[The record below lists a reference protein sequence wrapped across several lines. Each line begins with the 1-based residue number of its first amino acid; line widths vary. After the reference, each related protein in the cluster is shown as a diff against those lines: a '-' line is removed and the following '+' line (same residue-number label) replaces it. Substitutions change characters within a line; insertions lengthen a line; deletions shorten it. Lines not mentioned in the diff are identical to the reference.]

1 MNLDQLFFEN
11 FYTAPESMYKA
22 PARINLIG
30 EHIDYNGGKVLP
42 AAISCYI
49 TALVSQRDDQV
60 IATYSSNIGTK
71 YEVELSKIR
80 FAKEYDWAN
89 YVFGV
94 FYTLRSAGYRIPF
107 GLNILIDSQ
116 IPLGSGLS
124 SSAALLDLVTFIAN
138 DIYNLGISMKNIA
151 KLAQNCENNF
161 CGLRCGIMDQAA
173 IALGLKDKCLL
184 LDCAKFEYEYID
196 LNLGDYTFV
205 VMKTNKP
212 RALVESKYNERV
224 DECEKALELINKEYN
239 ISNLCELSIDDLPK
253 VEQLI
258 NDDNIYRRVRHV
270 VTENDRVYQFIRALR
285 HNNIELLGH
294 LLDESHS
301 SLKYDYEV
309 TGEHL
314 DTIVEAAKIAGAVG
328 ARMTGAGFGGCAIA
342 LINKADFKQFK
353 IDVEHY
359 YYQQLGIMPEV
370 FNVDIVDGPTRE
382 TNYHHN

>member
-1 MNLDQLFFEN
+1 MNLDQLFFNN
-11 FYTAPESMYKA
+11 FYTSPESRYKA

-60 IATYSSNIGTK
+60 IAAYSSNIGTK
-71 YEVELSKIR
+71 YEIELSKIKYS
-80 FAKEYDWAN
+80 KEYDWAN

-94 FYTLRSAGYRIPF
+94 FYTLRAAGYRIPF

-124 SSAALLDLVTFIAN
+124 SSAALLDLVTYIAN

-151 KLAQNCENNF
+151 KLAQNCENSF
-161 CGLRCGIMDQAA
+161 CGLKCGIMDQAA
-173 IALGLKDKCLL
+173 IALGLRDKCIL
-184 LDCAKFEYEYID
+184 LDCAKFEYEYFD

-212 RALVESKYNERV
+212 RSLVESKYNERV
-224 DECEKALELINKEYN
+224 EECEKALALINQEYSIN
-239 ISNLCELSIDDLPK
+239 NLCELKIEDLPR

-258 NDDNIYRRVRHV
+258 NDETIYRRVRHV
-270 VTENDRVYQFIRALR
+270 VTENDRVYQFVKALR
-285 HNNIELLGH
+285 HNNIKLLGH
-294 LLDESHS
+294 LLDDSHS
-301 SLKYDYEV
+301 SLRYDYEV

-342 LINKADFKQFK
+342 LIKKDEFKQFK
-353 IDVEHY
+353 TNVEHY
-359 YYQQLGIMPEV
+359 YYNQLGIMPDV
-370 FNVDIVDGPTRE
+370 FNVDIVDGPSKDID
-382 TNYHHN
+382 YHH

>member
-11 FYTAPESMYKA
+11 FHDRPESLYKA

-49 TALVSQRDDQV
+49 TALVSKREDMV
-60 IATYSSNIGTK
+60 ISTYSSNLGTLFSTDLRSIK
-71 YEVELSKIR
+71 Y
-80 FAKEYDWAN
+80 AKENDWAN

-124 SSAALLDLVTFIAN
+124 SSAALLDLITFIAN

-151 KLAQNCENNF
+151 KLAQNCENSF
-161 CGLRCGIMDQAA
+161 CGLKSGIMDEAA

-205 VMKTNKP
+205 VLKTNKP

-224 DECEKALELINKEYN
+224 EECEKALSLINQEFN
-239 ISNLCELSIDDLPK
+239 INNLCELYVDDLPK

-258 NDDNIYRRVRHV
+258 NDNVIYRRVRHV
-270 VTENDRVYQFIRALR
+270 VTENYRVYQFVKALR
-285 HNNIELLGH
+285 HKSIELLGE
-294 LLDESHS
+294 LLDASHS
-301 SLKYDYEV
+301 SLKFDYEV

-314 DTIVEAAKIAGAVG
+314 DTIVEAAKVAGAIG

-342 LINKADFKQFK
+342 LIKKEDYRKFKM
-353 IDVEHY
+353 DVEHY
-359 YYQQLGIMPEV
+359 YYNEIGIMPEV
-370 FNVDIVDGPTRE
+370 FNVDIVDGPSKE
-382 TNYHHN
+382 Y

>member
-11 FYTAPESMYKA
+11 FNTRPESIYKA

-49 TALVSQRDDQV
+49 TALVSKREDQV
-60 IATYSSNIGTK
+60 ISTYSSNLGTLFS
-71 YEVELSKIR
+71 EDLRTIR
-80 FAKEYDWAN
+80 YTKENDWAN

-94 FYTLRSAGYRIPF
+94 FYTLRAAGYRIPF
-107 GLNILIDSQ
+107 GINILIDSQ

-124 SSAALLDLVTFIAN
+124 SSAALLDLITYVAN

-161 CGLRCGIMDQAA
+161 CGLKSGIMDEAA

-184 LDCAKFEYEYID
+184 LDCAKYEYEYID
-196 LNLGDYTFV
+196 LALGEYTFV
-205 VMKTNKP
+205 VLKTNKP

-224 DECEKALELINKEYN
+224 EECEKALQLIKPEFNVN
-239 ISNLCELSIDDLPK
+239 NLCELNIDDLPR

-258 NDDNIYRRVRHV
+258 NDDIIYRRVRHV
-270 VTENDRVYQFIRALR
+270 VTENDRVYQFVRALR
-285 HNNIELLGH
+285 HNNIELLGE
-294 LLDESHS
+294 LLDASHA
-301 SLKYDYEV
+301 SLKFDYEV
-309 TGEHL
+309 TGIHL
-314 DTIVEAAKIAGAVG
+314 DTIVEAAKAAGAVG

-342 LINKADFKQFK
+342 LIKKDDYKKFKL
-353 IDVEHY
+353 DVEHY
-359 YYQQLGIMPEV
+359 YYNEIGIMPEV
-370 FNVDIVDGPTRE
+370 FNVDIVSGPTKE
-382 TNYHHN
+382 IDYEY

>member
-1 MNLDQLFFEN
+1 MYLDQLFFEN
-11 FYTAPESMYKA
+11 FNVQPESVYKA

-30 EHIDYNGGKVLP
+30 EHIDYNGGRVLP

-49 TALVSQRDDQV
+49 TALVSKREDN
-60 IATYSSNIGTK
+60 IISAFSSNLGTK
-71 YEVELSKIR
+71 FSIELPLIKYDRSN
-80 FAKEYDWAN
+80 DWAN

-94 FYTLRSAGYRIPF
+94 FYILRSAGYRIPF

-124 SSAALLDLVTFIAN
+124 SSAALLDLVFYIAN

-151 KLAQNCENNF
+151 KMAQNCENSF
-161 CGLRCGIMDQAA
+161 CGLKCGIMDQAA
-173 IALGLKDKCLL
+173 IALGLANKCLL

-196 LNLGDYTFV
+196 LNLGEYTFV
-205 VMKTNKP
+205 VLKTNKP

-224 DECEKALELINKEYN
+224 EECEKGLSLIQQEFPVH
-239 ISNLCELSIDDLPK
+239 NLCELTIEDLPR

-258 NDDNIYRRVRHV
+258 NDDIIYRRVRHV
-270 VTENDRVYQFIRALR
+270 VTENDRVHQFVKALR
-285 HNNIELLGH
+285 HSNIELLGE
-294 LLDESHS
+294 LLDASHT

-309 TGEHL
+309 TGDHL

-342 LINKADFKQFK
+342 LIRKEEFKQFK
-353 IDVEHY
+353 TDVENY
-359 YYQQLGIMPEV
+359 YYQEIGIMPEV
-370 FNVDIVDGPTRE
+370 FNVDIVDGPTKE
-382 TNYHHN
+382 KDY

>member
-1 MNLDQLFFEN
+1 MNLEQLFIDN
-11 FYTAPESMYKA
+11 FGVKAESIYKA

-49 TALVSQRDDQV
+49 KALVSKREDSV
-60 IATYSSNIGTK
+60 ISAFSSNIGSK
-71 YEVELSKIR
+71 HSVELNQIKYS
-80 FAKEYDWAN
+80 KEYDWAN
-89 YVFGV
+89 YIFGV
-94 FYTLRSAGYRIPF
+94 FYTLRSAGYLIPC
-107 GLNILIDSQ
+107 GLKILIDSQ

-124 SSAALLDLVTFIAN
+124 SSAALLDLILYIAN

-151 KLAQNCENNF
+151 KLAQNCENSY
-161 CGLRCGIMDQAA
+161 CGLKCGIMDQAA
-173 IALGLKDKCLL
+173 IALGLKDKALL

-196 LNLGDYTFV
+196 LKLGEYTFV

-224 DECEKALELINKEYN
+224 EECEKALSLIKDEYPV
-239 ISNLCELSIDDLPK
+239 SNLCELKIEDLPR

-258 NDDNIYRRVRHV
+258 NDDIIYRRVRHV
-270 VTENDRVYQFIRALR
+270 VTENERVYQFIRALR
-285 HNNIELLGH
+285 HGDIELLGE
-294 LLDESHS
+294 LLDASHS

-309 TGEHL
+309 TGDHL

-342 LINKADFKQFK
+342 LIKKDEFKEFKAK
-353 IDVEHY
+353 VEDY
-359 YYQQLGIMPEV
+359 YYKEIGIMPEV
-370 FNVDIVDGPTRE
+370 FNVDIVDGPSKE
-382 TNYHHN
+382 ENY